1 MKLTPLDI
9 QQQQF
14 RRELSG
20 FDRRE
25 VNAFL
30 ELISHEVAR
39 LTGELNELKADMR
52 RSARELEEY
61 KARESTLKEA
71 MLTAQRA
78 IEEIREQAQ
87 KEAQL
92 VVSESELKAERIIH
106 HAHTRVTKILE
117 EVGELRRQRA
127 RAIEEMRGILK
138 THSRLLEVHDDMAA
152 EDGPEASVTVLERL
166 RAPAPPAMADLGL
179 MDVSG

>member
-20 FDRRE
+20 FDKRE

-30 ELISHEVAR
+30 ELISQEVAR
-39 LTGELNELKADMR
+39 LTGEVNELRADMR
-52 RSARELEEY
+52 RSARELEEH
-61 KARESTLKEA
+61 KSRESTLKEA

-117 EVGELRRQRA
+117 EVGDLRRQRA
-127 RAIEEMRGILK
+127 RAIEELRGVLR
-138 THSRLLEVHDDMAA
+138 THTRLLDVHDETASN
-152 EDGPEASVTVLERL
+152 DGPEASVTVLERL
-166 RAPAPPAMADLGL
+166 RAPAPPPLPEVGL
-179 MDVSG
+179 LDANG